1 MKHSPEFGDALA
13 VALIMFVWMIATAAL
28 VVPAMVNLGGDLCY
42 IGVPLL
48 IIAHSYLLASSIYRA
63 IRAYRKPLQRK

>member
-1 MKHSPEFGDALA
+1 MKHSPEFSDALA
-13 VALIMFVWMIATAAL
+13 VALVQAIWMLATAAL
-28 VVPAMVNLGGDLCY
+28 VVPVMVGFGGDVFY

-48 IIAHSYLLASSIYRA
+48 MIAHSYLLAYSIRSA